1 MTSAAPL
8 PSLGQIAP
16 KIEAEAVGWSFGAV
30 GRVPRLAQR
39 RVILFFWPTRASS
52 AKPDFYG
59 GGLDAFFMPDRRQAL
74 RETFLKS
81 SIAPAA
87 WA

>member
-1 MTSAAPL
+1 M

-39 RVILFFWPTRASS
+39 RVILFFLADARLVG
-52 AKPDFYG
+52 KPDFYG
-59 GGLDAFFMPDRRQAL
+59 GGLDALLAPDLRQAL